1 MLSLHD
7 KHTSK
12 VLQLRMCLYF
22 CVSVSTACH
31 FLHVCLSVCEGRG
44 GLVLVHVGIAFCN
57 VCMRVCVCVVGHPP
71 AHNPFVLSTQRANE
85 GIGLKHTDRAI
96 QKAKEWGEK
105 EEIYFI
111 HFYGYLGVIVW
122 TEWLSDS
129 STRVAW
135 LLMTTKL
142 VSLPSSLVF
151 LPLVLPPF

>member
-1 MLSLHD
+1 MHQKSCNLGCVCIF
-7 KHTSK
+7 
-12 VLQLRMCLYF
+12 VLVCQQPVFLCV
-22 CVSVSTACH
+22 CVSVCVRAGGESG
-31 FLHVCLSVCEGRG
+31 LSPCWNSLLQCVY
-44 GLVLVHVGIAFCN
+44 
-57 VCMRVCVCVVGHPP
+57 VCVRAVGHPP

-85 GIGLKHTDRAI
+85 GFGLKHTDRAI
-96 QKAKEWGEK
+96 QEAKEWGEK

-122 TEWLSDS
+122 TERPSDS
-129 STRVAW
+129 STRAAW